1 MTWKLAAYS
10 LNLLVNP
17 VISMKAKA
25 LAVAGGKEPAAENWD
40 YSVKPITGNE
50 LSTTGEMM
58 GRREKCEGRERESVR
73 ERDREGRGKD
83 RECEGRGKERRG
95 KGTRV
100 TLC

>member
-1 MTWKLAAYS
+1 M
-10 LNLLVNP
+10 LVNP

-58 GRREKCEGRERESVR
+58 GRRE
-73 ERDREGRGKD
+73 
-83 RECEGRGKERRG
+83 
-95 KGTRV
+95 RV
-100 TLC
+100 